1 MIGTEY
7 ILLKLNKMNLLIANK
22 KIATKSYLET
32 ENLGKNFADNIK
44 SGEIILLY
52 GDLGSGKTTFV
63 KGILKGLGFS
73 GDVTSPTFSLI
84 NEYEA
89 IKRVIHIDCYR
100 EENLQRW
107 INLGIEDYFNGSN
120 IVIVE
125 WPEILSDIIPKN
137 VIKIEIK
144 HVQENIREFMLL

>member
-7 ILLKLNKMNLLIANK
+7 ILLKLNKMNPLITNK
-22 KIATKSYLET
+22 KVATKSYLET
-32 ENLGKNFADNIK
+32 ECLGKNFADHIK

-125 WPEILSDIIPKN
+125 WPEILSDIIPNN

>member
-1 MIGTEY
+1 VN
-7 ILLKLNKMNLLIANK
+7 KLIIDK
-22 KIATKSYLET
+22 KVITKSFLET
-32 ENLGKNFADNIK
+32 ENLGKDFAEHIK
-44 SGEIILLY
+44 SAEVILLY

-73 GDVTSPTFSLI
+73 SDVTSPTFSLI

-89 IKRVIHIDCYR
+89 IKKVIHIDCYR

-107 INLGIEDYFNGSN
+107 INLGIEEYFNDSN

-125 WPEILSDIIPKN
+125 WPEILSDIIPIDA
-137 VIKIEIK
+137 IKIEIK
-144 HVQENIREFMLL
+144 HVEENIREFILL